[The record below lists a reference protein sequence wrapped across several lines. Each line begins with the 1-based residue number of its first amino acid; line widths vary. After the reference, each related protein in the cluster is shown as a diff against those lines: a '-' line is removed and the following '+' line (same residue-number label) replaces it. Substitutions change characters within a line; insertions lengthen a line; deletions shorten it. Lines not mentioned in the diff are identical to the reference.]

1 MRACVN
7 KMHAAISFVR
17 AFVNRMPAA
26 FCLMRA
32 CVNRMPA
39 AFVLVRACV
48 NLLPATFCLVRAC
61 ANFCVSFPSGCVP
74 VLLLCVPVTPMQF
87 VTPVRFMQAFKYG
100 RQHGLKAR
108 AVA

>member
-1 MRACVN
+1 
-7 KMHAAISFVR
+7 
-17 AFVNRMPAA
+17 
-26 FCLMRA
+26 
-32 CVNRMPA
+32 
-39 AFVLVRACV
+39 
-48 NLLPATFCLVRAC
+48 
-61 ANFCVSFPSGCVP
+61 VSFPSGCVP